1 MAYSHSDAGGFSS
14 CNSSLD
20 FIVYILYASNNLF
33 HLPLAQMQT
42 LMFVMLVFTG
52 QINVYLVRER
62 RHFWKSVP
70 SRWMI
75 LGTVLEVIVVSILAT
90 QGFLMTAIPFNLVVL
105 TLIVTLLYYM
115 ADILK
120 VSFYMSYMD

>member
-1 MAYSHSDAGGFSS
+1 
-14 CNSSLD
+14 
-20 FIVYILYASNNLF
+20 
-33 HLPLAQMQT
+33 MQT

-75 LGTVLEVIVVSILAT
+75 LGTVLDVIVVSILAT

-105 TLIVTLLYYM
+105 TLIVTLLYLPL
-115 ADILK
+115 ADLLK
-120 VSFYMSYMD
+120 IVVFKYAHMD